1 MTGKATE
8 LARKTMGF
16 LDRFKGLKLSKKLNV
31 NGRFFLRKKGISGT
45 MSTFYMVEEKETQKI
60 YGLKILDSEKT
71 DQVEARYRALKVKKP
86 SEGEISMMFDH
97 PYIVKTLEYGLTTEN
112 DHYLLMEYLEGTGLN
127 NILMIQK
134 DLLAGGRVGYIRQ
147 CAKGLMEVHQKGFI
161 HRDYCPRN
169 LMFTGDGTT
178 LKLIDFGLTV
188 PNEPPFTEPGN
199 RTGNPNYIAP
209 ELIRRRTTCE
219 KIDVF
224 AFGVSMYEM
233 CTRQLPWPKGD
244 TGKAAMTHDQPP
256 TPIQE
261 YRPAINHVLGRAI
274 HDCIKPDPKDRPS
287 LKEFL
292 TAIHHV
298 DFEDE

>member
-1 MTGKATE
+1 
-8 LARKTMGF
+8 
-16 LDRFKGLKLSKKLNV
+16 
-31 NGRFFLRKKGISGT
+31 
-45 MSTFYMVEEKETQKI
+45 
-60 YGLKILDSEKT
+60 
-71 DQVEARYRALKVKKP
+71 
-86 SEGEISMMFDH
+86 
-97 PYIVKTLEYGLTTEN
+97 
-112 DHYLLMEYLEGTGLN
+112 
-127 NILMIQK
+127 
-134 DLLAGGRVGYIRQ
+134 
-147 CAKGLMEVHQKGFI
+147 MEVHRKGFI

-188 PNEPPFTEPGN
+188 PNGPPFTEPGN

-233 CTRQLPWPKGD
+233 CTRELPWPKGD

-256 TPIQE
+256 TPIEE
-261 YRPAINHVLGRAI
+261 YRPQINHVLARAI

-287 LKEFL
+287 LKEFM
-292 TAIHHV
+292 TAIHKV
-298 DFEDE
+298 DYEDE